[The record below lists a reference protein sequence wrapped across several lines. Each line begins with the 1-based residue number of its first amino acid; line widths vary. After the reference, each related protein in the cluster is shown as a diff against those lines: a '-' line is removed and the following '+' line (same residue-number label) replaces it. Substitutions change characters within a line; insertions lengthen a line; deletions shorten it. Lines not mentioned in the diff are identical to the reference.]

1 MDANVYEARLMELKK
16 AFAKV
21 DHRINVFGPDDVTL
35 EDKDTYKDYL
45 EETRKLL
52 LEAQDAA
59 FHLRSELDI
68 TSFDDSRNQ
77 EIMQLDSNT
86 MFDCFDNARD
96 IKNKMVELIA
106 SVPGIDN
113 GTSSATDNEAQSKQL
128 MLREVEKG
136 TRLASEKI
144 TKIKVGMKNVTKKYR
159 YLKFEDCQE
168 RTVQESKDCKKQLDE
183 MTISKEAIAQDSIGV
198 DVDEHTKNNF
208 KAELHDAI
216 DMGTIKSAAEIKLD
230 NDSKKPTVKSI
241 ALILIAVQKFKVLL
255 IKKKIKEGKADIDDQ
270 SLNLPPLKCTS
281 FILSPSEPVVKTE
294 ADLVKGF
301 RAEGVLTKSNKVM
314 VLTDEDLSASLEYE
328 FKEATEEVIKYN
340 DKKAVDN
347 VGINKDGVL
356 FCKSRLLESKK
367 VHAVGDLEIG
377 VKGVNSDAPVIN
389 KLSPIAVSVSLHLHY
404 NVLPHKG
411 AETLYILSL
420 RHAKIIL
427 GWTFMIKFPE
437 DDDLKEND
445 AVYFK
450 LTSSALSSEW
460 HIGKIE
466 YVLPSRDMKAR
477 KVGIAYKHDTENG
490 SRKMNI
496 VDRPIRQHIK
506 LCDITETP
514 LLDGIAAIRNAG
526 KEIIDDREVV
536 TSKEVEEVITIK
548 DSGDGDESIDNTPSL
563 ESIDKASSPEE
574 ILETNQKKSYKKRKS
589 GVDKLKI
596 EEWMPPNGKR
606 LRSKTGPTFNLS
618 SVNNANLISKLNVS
632 PSPSLLLNP
641 VTIGYAV
648 NVDTE
653 EKQHEEEG
661 RGDRVTEGLADWSRL
676 LDTTDNCD

>member
-1 MDANVYEARLMELKK
+1 
-16 AFAKV
+16 
-21 DHRINVFGPDDVTL
+21 
-35 EDKDTYKDYL
+35 
-45 EETRKLL
+45 
-52 LEAQDAA
+52 
-59 FHLRSELDI
+59 
-68 TSFDDSRNQ
+68 
-77 EIMQLDSNT
+77 
-86 MFDCFDNARD
+86 
-96 IKNKMVELIA
+96 
-106 SVPGIDN
+106 
-113 GTSSATDNEAQSKQL
+113 
-128 MLREVEKG
+128 
-136 TRLASEKI
+136 
-144 TKIKVGMKNVTKKYR
+144 
-159 YLKFEDCQE
+159 
-168 RTVQESKDCKKQLDE
+168 
-183 MTISKEAIAQDSIGV
+183 
-198 DVDEHTKNNF
+198 
-208 KAELHDAI
+208 
-216 DMGTIKSAAEIKLD
+216 
-230 NDSKKPTVKSI
+230 
-241 ALILIAVQKFKVLL
+241 
-255 IKKKIKEGKADIDDQ
+255 
-270 SLNLPPLKCTS
+270 
-281 FILSPSEPVVKTE
+281 
-294 ADLVKGF
+294 
-301 RAEGVLTKSNKVM
+301 
-314 VLTDEDLSASLEYE
+314 
-328 FKEATEEVIKYN
+328 
-340 DKKAVDN
+340 
-347 VGINKDGVL
+347 
-356 FCKSRLLESKK
+356 
-367 VHAVGDLEIG
+367 
-377 VKGVNSDAPVIN
+377 
-389 KLSPIAVSVSLHLHY
+389 
-404 NVLPHKG
+404 
-411 AETLYILSL
+411 
-420 RHAKIIL
+420 
-427 GWTFMIKFPE
+427 MIKFPK

-450 LTSSALSSEW
+450 LTRSALSSEW

-548 DSGDGDESIDNTPSL
+548 DSGDENIDNTPSL

-596 EEWMPPNGKR
+596 EEWMPPNEKR

-661 RGDRVTEGLADWSRL
+661 RGDRALCNFSYLSTAQTLP
-676 LDTTDNCD
+676 LDAH